1 MINPIVVLITGT
13 QHVSLRIR
21 AVARKYYPPHSHTE
35 MESPSSKQFFVAS
48 LFILLAIFSYMNS
61 SLAATLDQ
69 LSSEFI
75 TTTVAFHDSQIKEKA
90 FATDI
95 ITTSVALTI
104 SPTTGDS
111 RINIE
116 KSFATKIITTSAPNT
131 NIPDSTCTSTNHKV
145 APAPSPEIPVLR
157 RKLLKGHTRPSASNP
172 ATYIPPST
180 NSSTNHK
187 AEPAP
192 SLEFPVLRRKPLKG
206 HTPPSA
212 PNPAT
217 YIPPSTS
224 SSTNHK
230 AAPAPSPGTVL

>member
-1 MINPIVVLITGT
+1 
-13 QHVSLRIR
+13 
-21 AVARKYYPPHSHTE
+21 

-48 LFILLAIFSYMNS
+48 LFIVLAICSYMNS
-61 SLAATLDQ
+61 RLAATLNQ
-69 LSSEFI
+69 LSSEF
-75 TTTVAFHDSQIKEKA
+75 
-90 FATDI
+90 

-131 NIPDSTCTSTNHKV
+131 NIPDSTCTSTNHTV
-145 APAPSPEIPVLR
+145 APAPSPETPVLR
-157 RKLLKGHTRPSASNP
+157 RKLLKGHTPPSAPNP
-172 ATYIPPST
+172 AGYIPPST
-180 NSSTNHK
+180 SSSTNHK
-187 AEPAP
+187 AAPAP
-192 SLEFPVLRRKPLKG
+192 SPEFPVLGRKLLKGHTRPSAPNPAGYIPPSTSSSTNHKAAPAPSPEFPVLGPKLLKG